1 MISKYKEFITYYTQI
16 IINLGK
22 QSILGIKNY
31 ILS

>member
-16 IINLGK
+16 IISLGK